1 MKRMM
6 IVASMVIGTTGA
18 ACVADEEL
26 DEAEAT
32 GALTEPQAL
41 PPGVLPIP
49 PNSSFN
55 VVVGPPL
62 CSLARER
69 SSFNARRVAGRG
81 HCEGQWYTV
90 NPRDCRVSVHIGANW
105 NEAGTCQVDIYEQP
119 TTVQIF
125 QDWNYQGTMQRLDAG
140 FWDQGSLKVTELS
153 SLKVPTFWR
162 VTLYDQPGFAGNAVS
177 YYGDTTFVGGFND
190 RTKSIRVTML
200 PGATN

>member
-1 MKRMM
+1 M
-6 IVASMVIGTTGA
+6 
-18 ACVADEEL
+18 
-26 DEAEAT
+26 
-32 GALTEPQAL
+32 
-41 PPGVLPIP
+41 PIP

-55 VVVGPPL
+55 TVVGPPL

-105 NEAGTCQVDIYEQP
+105 NEAGTCQVDISEQP

-125 QDWNYQGTMQRLDAG
+125 QDDQHRGPSQRLDG
-140 FWDQGSLKVTELS
+140 GNWDESSLRISGLT

-162 VTLYDQPGFAGNAVS
+162 VILFDQPGF
-177 YYGDTTFVGGFND
+177 VGKKAYFYADSPNVGSFND
-190 RTKSIRVTML
+190 RTRSIKVEML